1 MSEFH
6 GSEQDHEDFVDQFV
20 AYINLT
26 NINDNAR
33 IINIL
38 DQTVKEEAR
47 QWAIRAANAGAI
59 TGAVASFPNVSLG
72 LAGADVI
79 PARGLDEDWTIAGGR
94 PTNAVPVAV
103 NAGGGIP
110 IILAGIRAGYTDA
123 QKKTYFLSG
132 IREDI
137 REEGVL
143 GPPSS
148 YLNYTPTPP
157 INPNIAPQQQGIS
170 LEDMQKQS
178 RMH

>member
-103 NAGGGIP
+103 NAGGGI
-110 IILAGIRAGYTDA
+110 
-123 QKKTYFLSG
+123 
-132 IREDI
+132 REDI
-137 REEGVL
+137 REEVYRIGQ
-143 GPPSS
+143 
-148 YLNYTPTPP
+148 YRP
-157 INPNIAPQQQGIS
+157 INDILDNLAE
-170 LEDMQKQS
+170 LEL
-178 RMH
+178 RRGY

>member
-1 MSEFH
+1 MPEFH
-6 GSEQDHEDFVDQFV
+6 GSDEQDHEDFVDQFV
-20 AYINLT
+20 AYINLA

-33 IINIL
+33 ILQNVLDNSGIGANIG
-38 DQTVKEEAR
+38 D
-47 QWAIRAANAGAI
+47 IRAANAGAI
-59 TGAVASFPNVSLG
+59 TGAVASFPNVPLG
-72 LAGADVI
+72 LA
-79 PARGLDEDWTIAGGR
+79 AGGR

-110 IILAGIRAGYTDA
+110 IILAGIRA
-123 QKKTYFLSG
+123 G